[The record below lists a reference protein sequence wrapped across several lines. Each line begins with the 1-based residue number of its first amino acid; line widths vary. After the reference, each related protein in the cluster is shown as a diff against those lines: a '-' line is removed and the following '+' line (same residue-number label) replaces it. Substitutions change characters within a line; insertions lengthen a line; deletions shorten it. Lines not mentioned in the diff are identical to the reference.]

1 MHFHQTSDTTKP
13 RSEEHMAY
21 KLLPICL
28 CFSLIFIWWVAKEVR
43 GHNSQIENSTQLGEY
58 FEKVNENSNALLSNF
73 HEALRLYVFSAV
85 SAVAKQVRV
94 VIDNKTLFAASAIM
108 KSIVHYFEECWER
121 FYIFFLS

>member
-1 MHFHQTSDTTKP
+1 M
-13 RSEEHMAY
+13 
-21 KLLPICL
+21 LLRCRDSVFVAHIVSAPQETLCL
-28 CFSLIFIWWVAKEVR
+28 SREEVR

-58 FEKVNENSNALLSNF
+58 FEKVNENSFALLSNF